1 MRSTRVIVAGAGLA
15 GLTAARYLERAGAEV
30 TVIEARDRVGGRVHT
45 VRGFEKKQH
54 AEAGADLIE
63 AGQNELVG
71 LAGRD
76 GSRDS
81 SHSHAAAGASTAPRQ
96 NGRRKVRSEVDT
108 FERVAE
114 MLTPEIRAYKAA
126 DSRWDSA
133 VSHWLARQSVSDWI
147 ERAQP
152 GRELAAGL
160 RGLRGFFLADPE
172 RLSLLQ
178 LVDQFASDA
187 IPGEGSMF
195 RLRDGNDALPSA
207 LAAALRGR
215 VCLNTSLTAITRGG
229 SRLRVSVRDR
239 AQQQLTADYV
249 VVALPASTLRR
260 VAIRAGASRAAVAG
274 DLDAALRPRYARAA
288 AVRVAILEAHRP
300 SDWPTARDQ
309 PIGAVWDGNEQQ
321 ESRPGILSL
330 LAGGKASTEVRAMI
344 DRQGWRALVKRLAWL
359 GTPSRLLHGLTV
371 DWDRDKW
378 SKGGYA
384 VFDTRF
390 DPALRPWLARPA
402 GRIVF
407 AGEHTSTRW
416 QGYMNGAIES
426 GKRAAL
432 EVALMAGSTT
442 ASREAVSLS
451 VELQRPTSCDGL
463 DVRLQSLSAAVRRAP
478 PTCRDPARPAST
490 DTARRRLPG
499 TSPAICAAAARSF
512 SDSGFTT
519 VSSLIRPSS

>member
-15 GLTAARYLERAGAEV
+15 GLTAARYLERAGADV
-30 TVIEARDRVGGRVHT
+30 TVVEARDRVGGRVHT
-45 VRGFEKKQH
+45 VRGFDKKQH
-54 AEAGADLIE
+54 AEAGADLME
-63 AGQNELVG
+63 AGQTDLVNLAREMG
-71 LAGRD
+71 LPTVRILTG
-76 GSRDS
+76 GWGFY
-81 SHSHAAAGASTAPRQ
+81 GASE
-96 NGRRKVRSEVDT
+96 NGRRKVHSELNT
-108 FERVAE
+108 FERVAAL
-114 MLTPEIRAYKAA
+114 LTPEIRAYKAA

-133 VSHWLARQSVSDWI
+133 VSRWLARQSVSDWI
-147 ERAQP
+147 ERARP

-178 LVDQFASDA
+178 LVDQFASDD
-187 IPGEGSMF
+187 IPGQGSMF

-215 VCLNTSLTAITRGG
+215 VCLSTALTAITGRG
-229 SRLRVSVRDR
+229 SRLQVSVRDHAR
-239 AQQQLTADYV
+239 QQLTADYV

-260 VAIRAGASRAAVAG
+260 VRFEPALPAPQWQAISTLRYGHATRVLLQFESRFWKHIG
-274 DLDAALRPRYARAA
+274 RPIAYG
-288 AVRVAILEAHRP
+288 
-300 SDWPTARDQ
+300 TDQ
-309 PIGAVWDGNEQQ
+309 PTGAVWDGNEQQ
-321 ESRPGILSL
+321 DSRPGILSL
-330 LAGGKASTEVRAMI
+330 LAGGQASTDVRRII
-344 DRQGWRALVKRLAWL
+344 DAHGWRALVKRLAWL
-359 GTPSRLLHGLTV
+359 GKPSRLLHGLTV

-432 EVALMAGSTT
+432 EVAVMAGLEYPSH
-442 ASREAVSLS
+442 
-451 VELQRPTSCDGL
+451 
-463 DVRLQSLSAAVRRAP
+463 RLTLVKHPSAAFRRAL
-478 PTCRDPARPAST
+478 PTCRDPARRALTSTERHPRPDTCRQSARWRRAASRSR
-490 DTARRRLPG
+490 A
-499 TSPAICAAAARSF
+499 SPRSH
-512 SDSGFTT
+512 
-519 VSSLIRPSS
+519 P

>member
-1 MRSTRVIVAGAGLA
+1 MSRVRVLVAGAGLA

-30 TVIEARDRVGGRVHT
+30 TVVEGRDRVGGRVYT
-45 VRGFEKKQH
+45 VRGFEKRQH

-63 AGQNELVG
+63 ADQSELVSLVREMSLPTVRILTG
-71 LAGRD
+71 GW
-76 GSRDS
+76 GFY
-81 SHSHAAAGASTAPRQ
+81 GASH
-96 NGRRKVRSEVDT
+96 NGRRKVRDEVDT

-114 MLTPEIRAYKAA
+114 LLTPEIRAYKAA
-126 DSRWDSA
+126 DSRWDSE
-133 VSHWLARQSVSDWI
+133 VSRWLARQSVSDWI
-147 ERAQP
+147 ERVQP

-160 RGLRGFFLADPE
+160 CGLRGFFLADPD

-215 VCLNTSLTAITRGG
+215 VCLNTTLTAITRRG

-239 AQQQLTADYV
+239 AQQQLTADYA

-260 VAIRAGASRAAVAG
+260 VRFEPALPAAQWQAISTLRYGRATRVLLQFESRFWKHAG
-274 DLDAALRPRYARAA
+274 RPMAYG
-288 AVRVAILEAHRP
+288 
-300 SDWPTARDQ
+300 TDQ
-309 PIGAVWDGNEQQ
+309 STGAVWDGNEQQ
-321 ESRPGILSL
+321 EARPGILSL
-330 LAGGKASTEVRAMI
+330 LAGGRASTEVRQII
-344 DRQGWRALVKRLAWL
+344 DTQGWRALVKRLAWL
-359 GTPSRLLHGLTV
+359 GQPSRLLHGLTI

-402 GRIVF
+402 GPIVF
-407 AGEHTSTRW
+407 AGEHTSTKW
-416 QGYMNGAIES
+416 QGYMNGAVES

-432 EVALMAGSTT
+432 EVAVMAK
-442 ASREAVSLS
+442 
-451 VELQRPTSCDGL
+451 L
-463 DVRLQSLSAAVRRAP
+463 DHRA
-478 PTCRDPARPAST
+478 
-490 DTARRRLPG
+490 
-499 TSPAICAAAARSF
+499 I
-512 SDSGFTT
+512 
-519 VSSLIRPSS
+519 V